1 MKTIKFLFFLIILGF
16 LGLLGYQN
24 QDYFLAT
31 TALNIDL
38 KVKSI
43 HYTAYP
49 LPNYAYWGI
58 CFAIAFLYMA
68 FKGMIKSFKL
78 GREIKRRDSKIDT
91 LNGKITDLQ
100 ERLDVFIHD
109 PYIKNALAKNE
120 AKEAGDTTDETKAQE
135 RTPDEAIP
143 EALETETPALDKTA
157 EEDIVTEDAAP
168 EETPEKK
175 GV

>member
-1 MKTIKFLFFLIILGF
+1 MKTIKFLLFLIILGF

-68 FKGMIKSFKL
+68 
-78 GREIKRRDSKIDT
+78 
-91 LNGKITDLQ
+91 
-100 ERLDVFIHD
+100 
-109 PYIKNALAKNE
+109 
-120 AKEAGDTTDETKAQE
+120 
-135 RTPDEAIP
+135 
-143 EALETETPALDKTA
+143 
-157 EEDIVTEDAAP
+157 
-168 EETPEKK
+168 
-175 GV
+175 